1 MIQRHPQT
9 VRHDRVSAPGS
20 HDLGHKAAT
29 VAHARAFDDDA
40 GDDRPGRGTGLLLGG
55 ADDAE
60 SVKPLLFSVSETCKM
75 LGLSQSSIYVLIS
88 KGELETVRFASVDS
102 VRITR
107 ESITRL
113 LEAGKDRAP
122 RTCG

>member
-1 MIQRHPQT
+1 MSVTTPKKAE
-9 VRHDRVSAPGS
+9 VDR
-20 HDLGHKAAT
+20 
-29 VAHARAFDDDA
+29 
-40 GDDRPGRGTGLLLGG
+40 GG

-113 LEAGKDRAP
+113 LNTGRSRRPRAHYRKRRQAVRALP
-122 RTCG
+122 SAEGRP